1 MSNLDNLIAKIY
13 EDSDMKVNE
22 TIQLA
27 KEEENR
33 KLDRTRHEADREA
46 KGMMEKS
53 SSEAVLLKERIISNA
68 HLVIRNEKLQEK
80 QNIIDKVM
88 KRSLEDLSKLD
99 KVKFQ
104 QFVENNISDSDIEGD
119 ESILVNE
126 NCFNKLDGEFI
137 GKLNEKLKK
146 SGKKGLL
153 KIEKSPVND
162 GFILY
167 KNGIEINFTF
177 GVMISLQREELEQ
190 ELSEKLF

>member
-13 EDSDMKVNE
+13 EDSDMKVSE
-22 TIQLA
+22 MIQLA
-27 KEEENR
+27 KDEENK
-33 KLDRTRHEADREA
+33 KLEKVRHEADREA
-46 KGMMEKS
+46 KAMKEKTT
-53 SSEAVLLKERIISNA
+53 SEAVLLKERIISNA

-88 KRSLEDLSKLD
+88 KKSLEELSKLD
-99 KVKFQ
+99 KEDFQ

-126 NCFNKLDGEFI
+126 SCFNKLDGEFI

-190 ELSEKLF
+190 ELSAKLF